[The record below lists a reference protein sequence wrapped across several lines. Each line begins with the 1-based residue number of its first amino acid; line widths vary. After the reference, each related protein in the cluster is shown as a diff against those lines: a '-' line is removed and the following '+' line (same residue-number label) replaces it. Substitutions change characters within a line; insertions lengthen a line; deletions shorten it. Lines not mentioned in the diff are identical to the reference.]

1 MCVLFTSL
9 CSVFICCLDVADEKE
24 PRKLTGLRFHLS
36 QLHGLFVKRVLH
48 TYRNL
53 PLTIAQILVSST
65 PTATSLSPSSR
76 F

>member
-1 MCVLFTSL
+1 MCVLLTSL
-9 CSVFICCLDVADEKE
+9 RSAFICCLDVADEKE

-53 PLTIAQILVSST
+53 PLTVAQILVSS
-65 PTATSLSPSSR
+65 SLTRQSH
-76 F
+76 